1 MLILTRRVGETL
13 IIGDNVSV
21 TVLGVK
27 GNQVRL
33 GVNAPKDV
41 SVHREEIYQ
50 RIQQEKEGGD
60 VSVGGSGEQ
69 LSEE

>member
-13 IIGDNVSV
+13 MIGDEVTV

-27 GNQVRL
+27 GNQVRI
-33 GVNAPKDV
+33 GVNAPNEV

-50 RIQQEKEGGD
+50 RIQAEK
-60 VSVGGSGEQ
+60 SQQS
-69 LSEE
+69 SY